1 MAPYRSKRGTITQAV
16 CSAIVQGQ
24 TGITGSTQAFDYA
37 NVCVNINLRLS
48 DKYVAQVTWV

>member
-1 MAPYRSKRGTITQAV
+1 MFTQAV

-24 TGITGSTQAFDYA
+24 TGSTGSTQAFDYA

-48 DKYVAQVTWV
+48 IKYVAQVTWV